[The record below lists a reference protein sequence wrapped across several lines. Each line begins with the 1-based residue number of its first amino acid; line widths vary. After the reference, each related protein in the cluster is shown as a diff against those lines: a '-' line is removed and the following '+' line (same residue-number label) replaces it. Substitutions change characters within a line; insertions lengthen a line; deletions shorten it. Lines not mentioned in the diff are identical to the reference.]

1 MEPLAVRGAQPVR
14 AGRGH
19 RVAGG
24 RGHEVGRAL
33 QAALVGGLAK
43 GGAWS
48 GVHMEVSRPAQQHGV
63 QGGGARVRRASDP
76 GHEPFMLS
84 VPEGRMGLT
93 CDGGPGGRGVEGG
106 ERGAVSEV
114 GLTP

>member
-1 MEPLAVRGAQPVR
+1 MEWLHLTGMRWGELCRLVWTEGRKWRGLERSPHGGQLASTA
-14 AGRGH
+14 AGD
-19 RVAGG
+19 
-24 RGHEVGRAL
+24 
-33 QAALVGGLAK
+33 Q
-43 GGAWS
+43 GGAD
-48 GVHMEVSRPAQQHGV
+48 RF
-63 QGGGARVRRASDP
+63 RRASDP

>member
-1 MEPLAVRGAQPVR
+1 MNMEWLHLTGMRWGELCRLVWMEGRKWRGLEQSPHGGQLASTA
-14 AGRGH
+14 AGD
-19 RVAGG
+19 
-24 RGHEVGRAL
+24 
-33 QAALVGGLAK
+33 Q
-43 GGAWS
+43 GGAN
-48 GVHMEVSRPAQQHGV
+48 RF
-63 QGGGARVRRASDP
+63 RRASDP

-93 CDGGPGGRGVEGG
+93 CDGGPGGQGVEGG